1 VRLDSLLRERRMC
14 HTNQSDMAK
23 RKSPAEEW
31 GIELPQPQ
39 SIPPISVRL
48 SKDDLRKL
56 TLLGEKV
63 DVGPSTMARL
73 IIEKFIK
80 EHDPD
85 QKKGGSRGKK
95 E

>member
-1 VRLDSLLRERRMC
+1 M
-14 HTNQSDMAK
+14 TK
-23 RKSPAEEW
+23 RKNPAEEW

-48 SKDDLRKL
+48 SKDALRKL

-73 IIEKFIK
+73 IIEKFVK
-80 EHDPD
+80 EHDPERI
-85 QKKGGSRGKK
+85 GGRSGKK

>member
-1 VRLDSLLRERRMC
+1 MC
-14 HTNQSDMAK
+14 ITNRDDMAK

-48 SKDDLRKL
+48 SKEDLRKL
-56 TLLGEKV
+56 TMLGDKV

-80 EHDPD
+80 EHDPER
-85 QKKGGSRGKK
+85 KGGRGGKK

>member
-1 VRLDSLLRERRMC
+1 MRLERGLIAARIC
-14 HTNQSDMAK
+14 NTNPGDMAK

-31 GIELPQPQ
+31 GIQLPQPQ

-56 TLLGEKV
+56 TMLGDKV

-80 EHDPD
+80 EHDPER
-85 QKKGGSRGKK
+85 KGGRGGKK